1 MWFWLAAVFL
11 LPSGD
16 SAPVDR
22 ASEVRCRDIA
32 LTRGPYRL
40 SSRSPDGEAVE
51 QWVAFNSIWRKDDA
65 GKWRV
70 VFDAGSPTAAPLPEA
85 QVALL
90 DLPDDC
96 PAAGQPRSTTAPAPG
111 SENAVRAPAQ
121 Q

>member
-40 SSRSPDGEAVE
+40 RSRSPDGEAVE
-51 QWVAFNSIWRKDDA
+51 Q
-65 GKWRV
+65 
-70 VFDAGSPTAAPLPEA
+70 
-85 QVALL
+85 
-90 DLPDDC
+90 
-96 PAAGQPRSTTAPAPG
+96 
-111 SENAVRAPAQ
+111 
-121 Q
+121 

>member
-40 SSRSPDGEAVE
+40 RSRSPDGEAVE
-51 QWVAFNSIWRKDDA
+51 QWAAFNSIWRKDDA
-65 GKWRV
+65 GEWRV
-70 VFDAGSPTAAPLPEA
+70 VFDAGSPAAAPLPER
-85 QVALL
+85 
-90 DLPDDC
+90 PRNSSRE
-96 PAAGQPRSTTAPAPG
+96 PARRAARRL
-111 SENAVRAPAQ
+111 VRKRRQ
-121 Q
+121 D